1 MDQQYQT
8 LFNLAVAACGMLG
21 GWLLKTVMDELK
33 TLRAAN
39 DRLKDDLANNYVRRD
54 DFKDLT
60 KAMFEK
66 LDRIEDK
73 LDGKVDKQ

>member
-8 LFNLAVAACGMLG
+8 LFNIAVALVGMLG
-21 GWLLKTVMDELK
+21 GWLLKTVTDELK
-33 TLRAAN
+33 ILRAAY
-39 DRLKDDLANNYVRRD
+39 DRLKDDITNNYARRD